1 MKKYFILT
9 ASFLAILPLKAYAMC
24 PVCTVAIA
32 GGVGLS
38 RWLGVDDTVTGVW
51 IGGLLVSMT
60 FWTINYLNAKKIK
73 FFAMNILI
81 AVAYYLLTLIPLD
94 YSEIIGHPYNKI
106 WGIDKLIV
114 GIAIGTVVTV
124 VAMSLYE
131 LMKRKNGKAHFPF
144 EKVVLPVSTLI
155 LVSGIFYFITK

>member
-1 MKKYFILT
+1 MKKYFVLA
-9 ASFLAILPLKAYAMC
+9 ASFLALLPLKAYAMC

-73 FFAMNILI
+73 FFGMNILI
-81 AVAYYLLTLIPLD
+81 PIAYYLLTLIPLD
-94 YSEIIGHPYNKI
+94 YSEIIGHPYNKL
-106 WGIDKLIV
+106 WSIDKLIL
-114 GIAIGTVVTV
+114 GIAIGTVITV
-124 VAMSLYE
+124 IAMSLYE
-131 LMKRKNGKAHFPF
+131 LMRRKNGKAHFPF
-144 EKVVLPVSTLI
+144 EKVALPVLSLI
-155 LVSGIFYFITK
+155 LASGAFYFITR

>member
-1 MKKYFILT
+1 MKKYFVL
-9 ASFLAILPLKAYAMC
+9 AAGFLALLPIKAYAMC

-51 IGGLLVSMT
+51 VGGLLVSMT